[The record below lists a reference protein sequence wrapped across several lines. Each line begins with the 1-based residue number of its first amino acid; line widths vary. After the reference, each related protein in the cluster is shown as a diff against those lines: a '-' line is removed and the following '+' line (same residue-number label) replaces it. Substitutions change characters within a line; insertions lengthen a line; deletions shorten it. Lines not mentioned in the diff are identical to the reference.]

1 MDPPNLWLSL
11 SGISAH
17 THTREPQNDHFLQF
31 WQQNSQAI
39 YIKGCKARAL
49 GGPGGMPKLGVFPP
63 ISGPSQEGAEI
74 VKSVMG
80 RWNGTR
86 VQYDPPGQGVET
98 EKIGHFWPI
107 LGGTPPRTPK
117 KAPRGGSGGPRGG
130 CPGAAPGPGGQ
141 PRPGGASGGPKKG

>member
-1 MDPPNLWLSL
+1 
-11 SGISAH
+11 
-17 THTREPQNDHFLQF
+17 
-31 WQQNSQAI
+31 
-39 YIKGCKARAL
+39 
-49 GGPGGMPKLGVFPP
+49 MPKLGVFPP

-107 LGGTPPRTPK
+107 LGGTPPDPPK
-117 KAPRGGSGGPRGG
+117 RGPWGVPGGV
-130 CPGAAPGPGGQ
+130 PGLGPGG
-141 PRPGGASGGPKKG
+141 PAPGGGAPGGVPGGGPWPGGASLARGASGGPKKG